1 MQKYTVEI
9 IVNGE
14 LQRAEKLAPDYIAR
28 LLRAF
33 NNIVGEQEI
42 EELYEEE

>member
-1 MQKYTVEI
+1 MNKYTVEI

-14 LQRAEKLAPDYIAR
+14 LERAEKLTPDNIYR

-33 NNIVGEQEI
+33 NNIIGEQEI

>member
-1 MQKYTVEI
+1 MNKYTVEI
-9 IVNGE
+9 IANGE
-14 LQRAEKLAPDYIAR
+14 LERAEKLTPDNIYK

>member
-1 MQKYTVEI
+1 MNKYTVEI

-14 LQRAEKLAPDYIAR
+14 LERAEKLTPDNIYK
-28 LLRAF
+28 LLKVF

>member
-14 LQRAEKLAPDYIAR
+14 LERTEKLTPDNIYR
-28 LLRAF
+28 LLKVL

-42 EELYEEE
+42 EEIYEEE

>member
-14 LQRAEKLAPDYIAR
+14 LERAEKLTPDNIYR
-28 LLRAF
+28 LLKVL
-33 NNIVGEQEI
+33 NNIVGEQQI
-42 EELYEEE
+42 EELYEED

>member
-9 IVNGE
+9 MVNGE
-14 LQRAEKLAPDYIAR
+14 LERAEKLTPNNICR

-33 NNIVGEQEI
+33 NNIVGEQQI

>member
-14 LQRAEKLAPDYIAR
+14 LQRVEKLAPDYIAR

-42 EELYEEE
+42 KELYEED

>member
-1 MQKYTVEI
+1 MKKYTVEI

-14 LQRAEKLAPDYIAR
+14 LERAEKLTTGNIYR

-33 NNIVGEQEI
+33 NNIIGDQEI

>member
-1 MQKYTVEI
+1 MEKYTVEI
-9 IVNGE
+9 IVNGKPKIK
-14 LQRAEKLAPDYIAR
+14 AKLYYDYVGR

-33 NNIVGEQEI
+33 NNLVGEQEI